1 MIALKLTNIKDF
13 MNKLLRT
20 ELFDHFLLQEAAIT
34 GAASFVIDGHIHRDF
49 FSQEELEELGLTGCL
64 ALPFSMLRAN
74 CFDLMKGKKT
84 PSYFKFVFLLSPE
97 NLARTLSSLHSSF
110 TPNDL
115 SAVCLN
121 IKFQNQT
128 LILTTGISYHTFS
141 TDRSLEN
148 EWDSLAK
155 RFLTQ
160 HQISFEELS

>member
-20 ELFDHFLLQEAAIT
+20 ELFDHFLLQEATIT
-34 GAASFVIDGHIHRDF
+34 GAASFVIDGHIHKDF
-49 FSQEELEELGLTGCL
+49 FSQEEFDELELAGCP

-74 CFDLMKGKKT
+74 CFDLIKGKKI

-97 NLARTLSSLHSSF
+97 NLSHTLSSLHSSF
-110 TPNDL
+110 TPDDL

-121 IKFQNQT
+121 IKFQNQM
-128 LILTTGISYHTFS
+128 LVLTTGISYHTFS
-141 TDRSLEN
+141 TDRSLES
-148 EWDSLAK
+148 EWDSLTK
-155 RFLTQ
+155 RFLNQ